1 MKQRTCMELGLCQH
15 RSPPC
20 EDCEYTLAPGV
31 IDGPFRRPRA
41 SRGRAVRNLLAL
53 ALVLVALGCVA
64 VVFGFAAGY
73 LSQLLER
80 MS

>member
-1 MKQRTCMELGLCQH
+1 MKQRTCMELGVCQH

-20 EDCEYTLAPGV
+20 VDCEYSLAPGV

-41 SRGRAVRNLLAL
+41 SRRRSALKLLAL
-53 ALVLVALGCVA
+53 ALGLVCMASVG
-64 VVFGFAAGY
+64 GIAAGH
-73 LSQLLER
+73 LIRLLER